1 MAIIRLISMVQEKDY
16 SDDDLEY
23 KQLHSSSNS
32 DTASSSDNVGTYL
45 LKPSE
50 PRGKARQYSQVRKKN
65 IKSILDEK

>member
-23 KQLHSSSNS
+23 KQLHSSNS
-32 DTASSSDNVGTYL
+32 DTASSSDNVGTFL

-50 PRGKARQYSQVRKKN
+50 PRGKARQYSQVRRSKGRFLRKK
-65 IKSILDEK
+65 